1 MVSLYCLQATMPVV
15 ESNVPVSF
23 INAFAW
29 CVQDYSWEDH
39 GFSLVNRLLPDMG
52 QFLDEKFQ
60 VSTYFNKFNLTDLGD
75 NCRKLV

>member
-1 MVSLYCLQATMPVV
+1 MFIMVNSLVVSLYSLQATTPVV
-15 ESNVPVSF
+15 EPSVPVSF
-23 INAFAW
+23 IDAVAW

-60 VSTYFNKFNLTDLGD
+60 V
-75 NCRKLV
+75 